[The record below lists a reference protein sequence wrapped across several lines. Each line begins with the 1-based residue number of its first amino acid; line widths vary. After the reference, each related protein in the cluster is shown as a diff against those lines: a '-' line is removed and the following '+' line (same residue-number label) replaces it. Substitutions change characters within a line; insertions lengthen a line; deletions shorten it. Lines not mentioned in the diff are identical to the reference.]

1 METRETR
8 LSSKNGNVEKM
19 WQEMF
24 FRPEQI
30 IPDMQKKYLQG
41 QFSWGIRG
49 LHKISTIQ
57 KQEQG

>member
-8 LSSKNGNVEKM
+8 LSPKNGHAEEM

-24 FRPEQI
+24 FRPRQI

-41 QFSWGIRG
+41 QFSRGIRG
-49 LHKISTIQ
+49 LHKIPTIQ
-57 KQEQG
+57 KQEHG